1 MRGLTRVIFPRTV
14 RPLPRNI
21 ERHSVCLKS
30 PTGACSVAG
39 CSRRVARW
47 LCALAGAAA
56 SVTTV
61 SAQPQAGPTGVST
74 QVQQPT
80 PSTSQSQIPTDAT
93 GQLAALQGRP
103 IRAITFRQ
111 PDGVGGGAAGAGQP
125 KPGEQK
131 WRSLD
136 ADLEL
141 LARNQLRLRENTP
154 FDAALVTE
162 DLQRLNRLGR
172 FKSVEASGQALS
184 DGSIEVIYTVR
195 VQALVSTVDVVGN
208 TSITDQEI
216 TPLIGLIE
224 GAPVDISAIERVSR
238 RIEAFYRDK
247 GFYNVRVSVDPKQ
260 VEDTGA
266 VIFQVREGQK
276 LRVGRVR
283 FLGNNNITGR
293 ELDGQIKTSAAW
305 LISILEP
312 GELDDDVLENDVA
325 SIVRYYKD
333 RGFIDVRC
341 APILT
346 PSPDNREVLVDFQ
359 IEEGP
364 LYHVREVKVAYSDS
378 QILDQAATKSPG
390 VFTAQQLVG
399 LTEIKPGDVYRDG
412 EIRRSI
418 DQVRAAY
425 GKLGYADARIGR
437 RELRVPG
444 QPEVDLL
451 YVIEEGQQFKT
462 GLIEVVGNTITRD
475 EVVRRHIE
483 LQPDRPLDA
492 TALSESEKRIQNLRL
507 FSPQSGVKLAIQPE
521 SPDEPGYRDVIA
533 EITETNTGE
542 FNFGVSAGSDGG
554 VSGIISI
561 AERNFDVTDT
571 PETVGEFFSG
581 ESFRGGG
588 QTFRISLSP
597 GDRQRNFS
605 ISLSDPYLGASDFS
619 GSASVYY
626 NQRLY
631 RAYDEQRVGAK
642 FGVGKS
648 FGSRWKIDVPLR
660 IESIELSEIDADAPT
675 AYFDDADTTM
685 LASVSFNLTR
695 STLDQLLFPTKGE
708 KIILGVEQ
716 FGLVGDETF
725 SVLSA
730 EYARYF
736 KIDEDVL
743 GRSTTLLFRT
753 RGAYIPGEEDAAPFY
768 ERHYLGGQNFR
779 GFAHRGASPVGRN
792 NNGDLTDDPIGGNWL
807 FFAGAEYQQPIFEDV
822 VAGVLFIDSGTV
834 TQDVGFD
841 QYRASIGAGFRLSIP
856 ALGQVPLAFDFGIP
870 IMKEDTDRERLFTFS
885 LDIPF

>member
-1 MRGLTRVIFPRTV
+1 MD
-14 RPLPRNI
+14 
-21 ERHSVCLKS
+21 RHFVALNSAANAS
-30 PTGACSVAG
+30 GIAG
-39 CSRRVARW
+39 CSRRAGRW

-56 SVTTV
+56 SVATV
-61 SAQPQAGPTGVST
+61 SAQPQSGGVTGTPT
-74 QVQQPT
+74 QVQQPAT
-80 PSTSQSQIPTDAT
+80 VSQIPTDAT

-103 IRAITFRQ
+103 IRMITFRQ
-111 PDGVGGGAAGAGQP
+111 PDGLAKQ
-125 KPGEQK
+125 GEQT
-131 WRSLD
+131 WRAIDPDLD
-136 ADLEL
+136 L

-208 TSITDQEI
+208 TSILDQELAPAI
-216 TPLIGLIE
+216 SNLSDGS
-224 GAPVDISAIERVSR
+224 PVDMSAIERASR
-238 RIEAFYRDK
+238 RIESFYRDK
-247 GFYNVRVSVDPKQ
+247 GFYNARVTVDAKQ
-260 VEDTGA
+260 IEETGA

-283 FLGNNNITGR
+283 FLGNNNITSR

-312 GELDDDVLENDVA
+312 GELNDDVLDNDVA
-325 SIVRYYKD
+325 NVIRYYKD

-364 LYHVREVKVAYSDS
+364 LFHVREVKVAYGETD
-378 QILDQAATKSPG
+378 IFDQAATKVPG

-399 LTEIKPGDVYRDG
+399 LTKIKPGDVYRDG

-418 DQVRAAY
+418 DQIRAAY

-451 YVIEEGQQFKT
+451 YVVDEGQQFKT
-462 GLIEVVGNTITRD
+462 GLVEIVGNSITRD

-492 TALSESEKRIQNLRL
+492 TALLESEKRIQNLRL
-507 FSPQSGVKLAIQPE
+507 FSPQQGVKLAIQPD
-521 SPDEPGYRDVIA
+521 SPDELGYRDVIA
-533 EITETNTGE
+533 EVTETNTGE
-542 FNFGVSAGSDGG
+542 FNFGVAAGSDGG
-554 VSGIISI
+554 VSGLISI
-561 AERNFDVTDT
+561 AERNFDITDT

-605 ISLSDPYLGASDFS
+605 ISLSDPYLGASDYS
-619 GSASVYY
+619 GSAALYY

-631 RAYDEQRVGAK
+631 RAYDEQRVGTK
-642 FGVGKS
+642 LGIGRS
-648 FGSRWKIDVPLR
+648 FGSRWKVDVPLR
-660 IESIELSEIDADAPT
+660 IETVDLSNIDADAPT
-675 AYFDDADTTM
+675 EYFDEDESKL
-685 LASVSFNLTR
+685 LASVGFTLTR

-708 KIILGVEQ
+708 KIIFGVEQ
-716 FGLVGDETF
+716 FGLIGDETF
-725 SVLSA
+725 TIFNA

-736 KIDEDVL
+736 KLDEDVL
-743 GRSTTLLFRT
+743 GRSTTLLLRT
-753 RGAYIPGEEDAAPFY
+753 KGSYIPGGDDVAPFY
-768 ERHYLGGQNFR
+768 ERNYLGGQNFR
-779 GFAHRGASPVGRN
+779 GFAHRGASPVGRDSGGN
-792 NNGDLTDDPIGGNWL
+792 LTDDPIGGNWL
-807 FFAGAEYQQPIFEDV
+807 FFAGAEYQRPLFEDV
-822 VAGVLFIDSGTV
+822 VAGVLFIDTGTV
-834 TQDVGFD
+834 TNEVGFD

-856 ALGQVPLAFDFGIP
+856 ALGSVPLAFDFGFP

>member
-1 MRGLTRVIFPRTV
+1 M
-14 RPLPRNI
+14 NCQ
-21 ERHSVCLKS
+21 SVHLKS
-30 PTGACSVAG
+30 PEQVRGAG
-39 CSRRVARW
+39 CSRGMVRW

-56 SVTTV
+56 SVATV
-61 SAQPQAGPTGVST
+61 SAQPQSSGST
-74 QVQQPT
+74 QVQQPSPAT
-80 PSTSQSQIPTDAT
+80 AQSAIPIDAT

-103 IRAITFRQ
+103 IRTITFRQ
-111 PDGVGGGAAGAGQP
+111 PDGVSSGAVQT
-125 KPGEQK
+125 KPAEQK
-131 WRSLD
+131 WRVVD

-154 FDAALVTE
+154 FDVALVTE

-172 FKSVEASGQALS
+172 FKSVEALGQPLS
-184 DGSIEVIYTVR
+184 DGSVELIYSVR
-195 VQALVSTVDVVGN
+195 VQALASTVDVVGN
-208 TSITDQEI
+208 TSITDDQLKPMI
-216 TPLIGLIE
+216 DLIE
-224 GAPVDISAIERVSR
+224 GAPVDISAIERVAR
-238 RIEAFYRDK
+238 RIEAFYREK
-247 GFYNVRVSVDPKQ
+247 GFYNVRVTVDAKQ

-283 FLGNNNITGR
+283 FLGNNNLSSA

-305 LISILEP
+305 LFSILEP
-312 GELDDDVLENDVA
+312 GELDDDVLDNDVA

-364 LYHVREVKVAYSDS
+364 LFHVREVKVAYGEND
-378 QILDQAATKSPG
+378 IFDQAATKVPG
-390 VFTAQQLVG
+390 VFTAQQIVG
-399 LTEIKPGDVYRDG
+399 LTKIKPGDVYRDG

-462 GLIEVVGNTITRD
+462 GLVEIVGNSITRD

-492 TALSESEKRIQNLRL
+492 TALMESEKRLQNLRL
-507 FSPQSGVKLAIQPE
+507 FSPQQGVKLAIQPD

-533 EITETNTGE
+533 EVTETNTGE
-542 FNFGVSAGSDGG
+542 FNFGVAAGSDGG
-554 VSGIISI
+554 LSGIISI

-605 ISLSDPYLGASDFS
+605 ISLSDPYLGATDFS
-619 GSASVYY
+619 GNAAVYY

-642 FGVGKS
+642 FGVGRS
-648 FGSRWKIDVPLR
+648 FGSRWKVDVPLR
-660 IESIELSEIDADAPT
+660 IETVDLSNIDADAPT
-675 AYFDDADTTM
+675 EYFDEDESKL
-685 LASVSFNLTR
+685 LASVGFNLTR

-716 FGLVGDETF
+716 FGLIGDETF

-736 KIDEDVL
+736 KLDEDVL
-743 GRSTTLLFRT
+743 GRSTTLLLRT
-753 RGAYIPGEEDAAPFY
+753 KGSYIPGGDDVAPFY
-768 ERHYLGGQNFR
+768 ERNYLGGQNFR
-779 GFAHRGASPVGRN
+779 GFAHRGASPVGRDI
-792 NNGDLTDDPIGGNWL
+792 NGNLTDDPIGGNWL
-807 FFAGAEYQQPIFEDV
+807 FFAGAEYQRPLFQDV
-822 VAGVLFIDSGTV
+822 VAGVLFVDSGTV
-834 TQDVGFD
+834 SNEVGFD
-841 QYRASIGAGFRLSIP
+841 QYRVSIGAGFRLSIP
-856 ALGQVPLAFDFGIP
+856 ALGSVPLAFDFGFP